1 MLGVRVGERR
11 VVSIPA
17 LVLHRSRTA
26 ARAAG
31 DLHRPR
37 RRRDAS
43 TREIL
48 RWLFTTDPTLPERGS
63 ADRRAA
69 GRLQDRDPP
78 AGHGDGLLMSL
89 RHGAY
94 AAMLLFVLAG
104 CLPLHR
110 VYGLSV
116 LRQPRRL
123 ALAVLPVAVVFAA
136 WDVAATAAGH
146 WHFDPSQTL
155 AVRVA
160 GLPLEEYAFFVVI
173 PLAGILTYEAVGRRP
188 RAGTAGARQRGR
200 DLHPRRRGRG
210 RRRRSAGGPRR
221 AAHPAAGSPAAG
233 GWPTRSCCSSSC

>member
-1 MLGVRVGERR
+1 
-11 VVSIPA
+11 
-17 LVLHRSRTA
+17 
-26 ARAAG
+26 
-31 DLHRPR
+31 
-37 RRRDAS
+37 
-43 TREIL
+43 
-48 RWLFTTDPTLPERGS
+48 
-63 ADRRAA
+63 
-69 GRLQDRDPP
+69 
-78 AGHGDGLLMSL
+78 MSL

-173 PLAGILTYEAVGRRP
+173 PLAGILTYEAVGLAAVVGVAVAVGVDLVVLRTRLLATSRWWLAYAIVLFFQLLTNGWLTGRGIVRYASDAIIGSSRITFLGDGRVVWAP
-188 RAGTAGARQRGR
+188 VEDLLFGFALVLLTCAAWVWVGARPHQ
-200 DLHPRRRGRG
+200 PSRR
-210 RRRRSAGGPRR
+210 
-221 AAHPAAGSPAAG
+221 
-233 GWPTRSCCSSSC
+233 

>member
-1 MLGVRVGERR
+1 M
-11 VVSIPA
+11 
-17 LVLHRSRTA
+17 T
-26 ARAAG
+26 
-31 DLHRPR
+31 
-37 RRRDAS
+37 
-43 TREIL
+43 
-48 RWLFTTDPTLPERGS
+48 
-63 ADRRAA
+63 
-69 GRLQDRDPP
+69 
-78 AGHGDGLLMSL
+78 L

-146 WHFDPSQTL
+146 WHFDPAQTL

-173 PLAGILTYEAVGRRP
+173 PLAGILTYEAVGVARERYRR
-188 RAGTAGARQRGR
+188 RAGV
-200 DLHPRRRGRG
+200 
-210 RRRRSAGGPRR
+210 RS
-221 AAHPAAGSPAAG
+221 
-233 GWPTRSCCSSSC
+233 